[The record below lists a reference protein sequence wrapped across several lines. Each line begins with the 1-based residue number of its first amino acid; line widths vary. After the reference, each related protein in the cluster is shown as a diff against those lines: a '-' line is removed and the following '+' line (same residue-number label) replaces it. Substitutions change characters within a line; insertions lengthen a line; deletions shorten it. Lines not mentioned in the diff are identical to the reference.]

1 MTAAAPVSPSHE
13 FNRLGLT
20 NEMSVGAVAAIGVFL
35 WVHGADLAKP
45 AALAKAFDLA
55 SVKTMFAMGGEGARC
70 QMQGI
75 SWYFGMA
82 AKPTDCDIDKMLA
95 PHRGKDGLFG
105 KLADSMAGETQGTFK
120 RLDGSF
126 RSVAPPNIQL
136 AEVQGARC
144 FQTDRYSVG
153 DRGLHS
159 VTEQP
164 KERDTISLPRYL
176 ALSDT
181 AARRVGA
188 ASSADRDAALLDFFR
203 SRKTLGEVIHRFFG
217 DPGLQVAEA
226 RYAGADHQT
235 AVALLRERLTAPDFA
250 STLSPLERAEIELL
264 AAAPLDFVS
273 CTARR
278 GST

>member
-1 MTAAAPVSPSHE
+1 
-13 FNRLGLT
+13 
-20 NEMSVGAVAAIGVFL
+20 
-35 WVHGADLAKP
+35 
-45 AALAKAFDLA
+45 
-55 SVKTMFAMGGEGARC
+55 
-70 QMQGI
+70 MQGI
-75 SWYFGMA
+75 GWYFGMA

-95 PHRGKDGLFG
+95 PHRGKEGLFG
-105 KLADSMAGETQGTFK
+105 KLAESMAGETQGTFK

-164 KERDTISLPRYL
+164 REGETISLPRYL
-176 ALSDT
+176 GFTDT
-181 AARRVGA
+181 AARRVGT
-188 ASSADRDAALLDFFR
+188 ASSADRDAALLDFFK
-203 SRKTLGEVIHRFFG
+203 SRKLFGEVIHRFFG

-226 RYAGADHQT
+226 RYASREHQT
-235 AVALLRERLTAPDFA
+235 AIALLRERLTAPGFA
-250 STLSPLERAEIELL
+250 STLGPIERAEIELL
-264 AAAPLDFVS
+264 AAAPQDFIS

-278 GST
+278 GRGQAGG